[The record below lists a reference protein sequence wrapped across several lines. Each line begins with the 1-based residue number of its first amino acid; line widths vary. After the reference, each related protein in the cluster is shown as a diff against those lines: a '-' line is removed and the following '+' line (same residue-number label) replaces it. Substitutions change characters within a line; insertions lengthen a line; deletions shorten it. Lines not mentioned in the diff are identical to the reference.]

1 MLDKIANK
9 LLSHD
14 KIYIITHENPDG
26 DALGSSF
33 ALKFTLNALGI
44 DAEVV
49 LNAPLP
55 VSFKF
60 TGWKPCLW
68 NESLSADC
76 VVGLDFNV
84 LSRAGNSAS
93 IFEKAEDKI
102 LIDHHLGCEMDGEF
116 VESRPQA
123 AATGEIIF
131 DLLKLLT
138 NDISRE
144 AAEGIYIAIMTD
156 TGGCRYSNTTK
167 NTHLILADLID
178 KIDHS
183 YITRMVLEIMS
194 REKLEI
200 HKFAL
205 NNFEFYKNGEI
216 CTISVDSSMMKNED
230 LLNGVVNIA
239 LNIEGVKAGVL
250 FKQRDENITKVSLR
264 TAGEI
269 DAREICALFA
279 GGGHKNAAG
288 CTIEMPLCDAK
299 MVFVDR
305 LSERI

>member
-1 MLDKIANK
+1 MLEKIAK
-9 LLSHD
+9 TLLSHD

-33 ALKFTLNALGI
+33 ALKCTLNALGK
-44 DAEVV
+44 DAEVI

-55 VSFKF
+55 VSFSF
-60 TGWKPCLW
+60 TGWEPLIF
-68 NESLSADC
+68 NEKLSCNC
-76 VVGLDFNV
+76 VVGLDFNT
-84 LSRAGNSAS
+84 LSRAGMSALV
-93 IFEKAEDKI
+93 FEKAKDKI
-102 LIDHHLGCEMDGEF
+102 LIDHHLGCEMEGELI
-116 VESRPQA
+116 ESRPRA
-123 AATGEIIF
+123 AATGEIIYE
-131 DLLKLLT
+131 LVKILAK
-138 NDISRE
+138 DISKE

-167 NTHLILADLID
+167 NTHLILAELID
-178 KIDHS
+178 KIEHA
-183 YITRMVLEIMS
+183 YLTRMVLEIMS

-216 CTISVDSSMMKNED
+216 CTISIDSSMMKNED
-230 LLNGVVNIA
+230 LLNGIVNIA

-250 FKQRDENITKVSLR
+250 FKEREENVTKVSLR
-264 TAGEI
+264 TAGNT

-288 CTIEMPLCDAK
+288 CTIEKPLIEAK
-299 MVFVDR
+299 EMFISR
-305 LSERI
+305 LFERI